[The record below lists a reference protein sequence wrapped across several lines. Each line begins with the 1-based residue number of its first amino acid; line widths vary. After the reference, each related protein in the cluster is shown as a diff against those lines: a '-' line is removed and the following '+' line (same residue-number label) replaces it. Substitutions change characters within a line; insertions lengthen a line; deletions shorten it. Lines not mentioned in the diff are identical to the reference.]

1 MIFKIYIYLIAI
13 IALFSFF
20 IYKYYKFIIKN
31 NLYKNYKMVKIF
43 FYLFLILNSTF
54 SFDKN
59 IDSKLNENLISQ
71 ILKEL
76 NEKLKLDNWESSIF

>member
-1 MIFKIYIYLIAI
+1 
-13 IALFSFF
+13 
-20 IYKYYKFIIKN
+20 
-31 NLYKNYKMVKIF
+31 MVKIF